1 METTRLEM
9 FFNDVAEQK
18 VKVSIDDP
26 RIDLIASDIETAMLS
41 VISSDVFV
49 TSNGALVSIA
59 GAQIVT
65 VNVNEMEF

>member
-65 VNVNEMEF
+65 VNVNELEF